1 MAAASAII
9 GGLGALGAGLGL
21 SAGSGGS
28 NSIGGSI
35 GGSHSSYGGSDQ
47 SSSWNNSESWSNGWG
62 NSWSESVQRV
72 YGREASAADIL
83 RAAEANEAQQEFW
96 DLQAAYNR
104 AEAIEARA
112 WQEYMSNTAYQRAIQ
127 DLKKAGLNPIL
138 AAGNMGASVPV
149 GAVASTGLAGAA
161 KAQTFPEQYSYSS
174 SGSSWGDSSYSYSK
188 GGSQSSGSYGGSSNS
203 AELSFNRTVSK
214 NSNNIRD
221 IARSAISAI
230 GNYMRPTIGQ
240 ATPTH

>member
-1 MAAASAII
+1 MAGAAAII
-9 GGLGALGAGLGL
+9 GGLGALGAGIGAG
-21 SAGSGGS
+21 AGSGNSITTGSSNGTS
-28 NSIGGSI
+28 NSSW
-35 GGSHSSYGGSDQ
+35 GGSDQ

-62 NSWSESVQRV
+62 NSWSESIQRV

-96 DLQAAYNR
+96 DIQAAYNR

-112 WQEYMSNTAYQRAIQ
+112 WQEYMSNTAYQRAVE

-138 AAGNMGASVPV
+138 AAGNMGASTPV
-149 GAVASTGLAGAA
+149 GAMATSGLAGAA

-203 AELSFNRTVSK
+203 ANSSYNKTVSK

-221 IARSAISAI
+221 IAMGAVNAI
-230 GNYMRPTIGQ
+230 GNLLRPNMSQ